1 MGRTAHRHILG
12 AAGDRRHRRDLCC
25 PFCRGLRSQQH
36 RHHTHHGTGAQ
47 ARRAQLPDWRCRK
60 LAADA
65 VPQRGADRPAGQSAQ
80 HKADGHRRPA
90 PVEGFQPDEPD
101 DLPFAHADAAHHAK
115 ELGALGQIAVHAA
128 GDHQHS
134 GQQHQHEQHRCHPV
148 HGLKSRTAALP
159 CRTHHLQVFLHSR
172 LPVPAAQLRQG
183 LCCSGRA
190 GVFQLIMC
198 LGQCLAVC
206 SQQGRKGFLRQI
218 GIHDAVLLAVK
229 ILVDAADAGD
239 REGLFRSV
247 RQCQRYSVSAAHM
260 QHPCSGLAQQHFV
273 FRLRVGARKGCG
285 TVQAHIICIGTI
297 QHHPLAVQAVCA
309 FAVLIEYCSGTHP
322 HHVRLADQ
330 LRSLLRRDAGDLQMP
345 AAAFSGCTARLGAQH
360 HVRHTEDGRDQEHC
374 RDDAQDGQ
382 PVLPPAHPGRNGDQ
396 A

>member
-1 MGRTAHRHILG
+1 
-12 AAGDRRHRRDLCC
+12 
-25 PFCRGLRSQQH
+25 
-36 RHHTHHGTGAQ
+36 
-47 ARRAQLPDWRCRK
+47 
-60 LAADA
+60 
-65 VPQRGADRPAGQSAQ
+65 
-80 HKADGHRRPA
+80 
-90 PVEGFQPDEPD
+90 
-101 DLPFAHADAAHHAK
+101 
-115 ELGALGQIAVHAA
+115 
-128 GDHQHS
+128 
-134 GQQHQHEQHRCHPV
+134 
-148 HGLKSRTAALP
+148 
-159 CRTHHLQVFLHSR
+159 
-172 LPVPAAQLRQG
+172 
-183 LCCSGRA
+183 
-190 GVFQLIMC
+190 MC

-206 SQQGRKGFLRQI
+206 SQQGRKGFLRQV

-330 LRSLLRRDAGDLQMP
+330 LRSLLRRDAGDL
-345 AAAFSGCTARLGAQH
+345 
-360 HVRHTEDGRDQEHC
+360 
-374 RDDAQDGQ
+374 
-382 PVLPPAHPGRNGDQ
+382 
-396 A
+396 